1 MRCVNTKPVGTDPKT
16 GKQLVEAMIIADTE
30 PENLPTTGEGI
41 IGMSE
46 SEVFAPFSLILCW
59 LRMPSTKS
67 TLPVKRVSSSA
78 SKEAASCNF
87 LM

>member
-46 SEVFAPFSLILCW
+46 SEVFAPFSLIYVLAEDA
-59 LRMPSTKS
+59 MHKIYIAGETGQ
-67 TLPVKRVSSSA
+67 
-78 SKEAASCNF
+78 F
-87 LM
+87 IGQ

>member
-46 SEVFAPFSLILCW
+46 SEVFAPFSLIYVLAAATQEFDAE
-59 LRMPSTKS
+59 MAKVAATQ
-67 TLPVKRVSSSA
+67 VK
-78 SKEAASCNF
+78 ED
-87 LM
+87 

>member
-30 PENLPTTGEGI
+30 PENPPTTGEGI

-46 SEVFAPFSLILCW
+46 SEVFAPFSLIYVLAEDAKHKIYIAGE
-59 LRMPSTKS
+59 TGQ
-67 TLPVKRVSSSA
+67 
-78 SKEAASCNF
+78 F
-87 LM
+87 IGQ

>member
-30 PENLPTTGEGI
+30 PENLPTTGEAI

-46 SEVFAPFSLILCW
+46 SEVFAPFSLIYVLAEDAKHKIYIAGE
-59 LRMPSTKS
+59 TGQ
-67 TLPVKRVSSSA
+67 
-78 SKEAASCNF
+78 F
-87 LM
+87 IGQ